1 MKYKTLEELKELTN
15 EELENYLK
23 SMTLLQGKK
32 YNLLLE
38 KQGED
43 IQNLRKLTEQESII
57 LLKVRNEPI
66 LKKFN
71 KATEKLKYE
80 LEEYVKKGLLKP

>member
-43 IQNLRKLTEQESII
+43 IKNLRKLTEQESII